1 MRLVYLTLGWAAGI
15 LLAANAPNNAAAPVW
30 AILAVLALLV
40 VALWWRDSARRWAGL
55 ALLAFTLGG
64 LRMALVPLTSDV
76 AQYNHAGGLTLEG
89 VISAEPDHRDDRL
102 LLRLEAESVTRAG
115 QTVAT
120 GGAVLVYAPPTT
132 TTSYGDRI
140 RATGVL
146 VTPGEA
152 DTFSYADYLARGGV
166 FSIMQDTSVEVL
178 SGGHGSPLYA
188 ALLDLKARAYA
199 LISRSLPEPAAG
211 LLGGILLGNESG
223 IAPDVREAFNA
234 AGAAHV
240 IAISGFNMALL
251 SGVVLGLLTRFG
263 IRRWR
268 AAVLGIGIIAAYTL
282 LVGASA
288 AVVRAAM
295 MSSLLVIGAII
306 RRKTYVPASLA
317 LVALLLSLQNP
328 TVIWDISFQLSFF
341 ATLGLAL
348 YAAPLSRRFDAL
360 LARLLPRRTARMVGD
375 FLAEPLIVS
384 LAAQITTLP
393 LIVLYFGRLSPVA
406 LLVNLLIIPVQGHLL
421 IMGLL
426 AVLVAFAI
434 PTVAQV
440 LFWLDLLPLAWTLGV
455 VRLVGR
461 LPFADAEFHADPR
474 LIALFYLIVL
484 GGALMQATQ
493 PAWALHLGRFIRARA
508 VLTSTVF
515 AGVGL
520 AVLIV
525 ASGLS
530 RPDGRLHVWLLDVG
544 HSNAVLAQTPGG
556 AHLLVDGGRF
566 PSRLLTAIGDRLPF
580 NDRAIEVLVITQP
593 DENDY
598 AALTAVLDRYEIGV
612 TLYSGQPNQSAA
624 FLALQDRLAQRKVV
638 IARAGYMLELDDG
651 TRLEVLH
658 PQTQPGLD
666 DSLDDHAL
674 VARLRYGDV
683 SFLLTGDLSREGQQV
698 LLDAGQWPLATVMQL
713 PKHGGLRSLD
723 EAFLQ
728 AVQPQLIVLQSD
740 RANRLGDPDADTL
753 ALLGATPVYRT
764 DQGGTIHLWT
774 DGRELW
780 AEPRATD
787 R

>member
-30 AILAVLALLV
+30 AILAGLAL
-40 VALWWRDSARRWAGL
+40 VAAGLWWRDTARRWAGL

-64 LRMALVPLTSDV
+64 LRFSLVPLTSDL

-89 VISAEPDHRDDRL
+89 VVSAEPDRRDDRV

-115 QTVAT
+115 QTQAT
-120 GGAVLVYAPPTT
+120 GGAALVYAPPTT
-132 TTSYGDRI
+132 SASYGDRV

-146 VTPGEA
+146 ITPAEA

-178 SGGHGSPLYA
+178 SGGHGSPFYT
-188 ALLDLKARAYA
+188 ALLDVKERAST
-199 LISRSLPEPAAG
+199 LIAHSLPEPAAG
-211 LLGGILLGNESG
+211 LLGGILLGDESG
-223 IAPDVREAFNA
+223 IAPEVRDAFNA

-251 SGVVLGLLTRFG
+251 SGVVMGLLTRFG

-268 AAVLGIGIIAAYTL
+268 AAFIGIGVIVSYTL

-306 RRKTYVPASLA
+306 KRKTYVPASLA

-360 LARLLPRRTARMVGD
+360 LARLFPRRTARMVGD

-421 IMGLL
+421 IVGLL

-434 PTVAQV
+434 PAAAQV
-440 LFWLDLLPLAWTLGV
+440 LFWLDLLPLTWTLGV
-455 VRLVGR
+455 VRLVGG

-474 LIALFYLIVL
+474 LIVLFYLIVF

-493 PAWALHLGRFIRARA
+493 PTWALRLGRYLRARA
-508 VLTSTVF
+508 VLTTTVF

-520 AVLIV
+520 AVLMV
-525 ASGLS
+525 AAGLS
-530 RPDGRLHVWLLDVG
+530 RPDGKLHLWLLDVG

-556 AHLLVDGGRF
+556 AHVLVDGGRF

-580 NDRAIEVLVITQP
+580 NDREIEILVITQP
-593 DENDY
+593 DEYDY
-598 AALTAVLDRYEIGV
+598 AALNAVLNRYEIGAV
-612 TLYSGQPNQSAA
+612 LYNGQQNLSEA
-624 FLALQDRLAQRKVV
+624 FVALQDRLAQHEVV
-638 IARAGYMLELDDG
+638 TVGAGYTLELDDG
-651 TRLEVLH
+651 ARLEVLH
-658 PQTQPGLD
+658 PQTPPGLD

-674 VARLRYGDV
+674 TARLSFGEV
-683 SFLLTGDLSREGQQV
+683 SFLLTGDLSRDGQQS
-698 LLDAGQWPLATVMQL
+698 LLEAGQWPLATVMQL
-713 PKHGGLRSLD
+713 PKHGGARTLD

-728 AVQPQLIVLQSD
+728 AAQPQLIVLQTD
-740 RANRLGDPDADTL
+740 RANRLGDPDLDTL
-753 ALLGATPVYRT
+753 ALLGDTPVYRT

-774 DGRELW
+774 DGRDLW
-780 AEPRATD
+780 ANPRGTG